1 MGRALFEI
9 VELGSG
15 LSLQDTGR
23 CGWKR
28 YGVPPG
34 GSLDRHAARWANVLV
49 GNPEPAPVLEI
60 LFAGARLRALRAA
73 EIAVTGAAVA
83 EACPTWHTARV
94 ERGDEIRFRTA
105 RNGAGVWTYLAVRG
119 GFAADRWFDSV
130 SVYPRGGLGVALGA
144 GAVLNGQASEAAMGI
159 SAGFGRRW
167 LEASERR
174 DYGRPPVLSVWPGP
188 QRDLF
193 GTELQREFF
202 ARDWRVSPRSDRT
215 GYRLE
220 GERLAVTSV
229 SMASE
234 PVRVGSIQIPPE
246 GLPILTMRDGPTVGG
261 YPKLGWVDETSLDW
275 LVQSRP
281 GQEVRFAPVAGGWP
295 ALGSP

>member
-1 MGRALFEI
+1 
-9 VELGSG
+9 
-15 LSLQDTGR
+15 
-23 CGWKR
+23 
-28 YGVPPG
+28 
-34 GSLDRHAARWANVLV
+34 
-49 GNPEPAPVLEI
+49 
-60 LFAGARLRALRAA
+60 
-73 EIAVTGAAVA
+73 
-83 EACPTWHTARV
+83 
-94 ERGDEIRFRTA
+94 
-105 RNGAGVWTYLAVRG
+105 
-119 GFAADRWFDSV
+119 
-130 SVYPRGGLGVALGA
+130 
-144 GAVLNGQASEAAMGI
+144 MGI